1 MKEKLHNI
9 LDDTKFPQIGNE
21 FFETLLSHKNVTIEL
36 IRSNNVKNGVLYNQK
51 HDEWVV
57 VLEGNAILEVEEIRH
72 SLHKGDSLFIKADTP
87 HSVIST
93 DEKTLWLAVHIY

>member
-9 LDDTKFPQIGNE
+9 LDNTELPQIGSE
-21 FFETLLSHKNVTIEL
+21 FFKTILSHKNVTIEL
-36 IRSNNVKNGVLYNQK
+36 IRSNSVKNGVLYNQK

-57 VLEGNAILEVEEIRH
+57 VLEGDAILEVEGIRH

-93 DEKTLWLAVHIY
+93 DEETLWLAVHIF

>member
-1 MKEKLHNI
+1 MKEKLLNI
-9 LDDTKFPQIGNE
+9 LNNTEYPQIGNE
-21 FFETLLSHKNVTIEL
+21 FFKTVLSHKNVKIEL

-57 VLEGNAILEVEEIRH
+57 ILEGNAILEVEEIRYN
-72 SLHKGDSLFIKADTP
+72 LHKGDSLLIKADTP

-93 DEKTLWLAVHIY
+93 DEKTLWLAVHIF